1 LLEHA
6 YNTKWPFFAENV
18 DQELKLA
25 WRFATSLITDKICAS
40 GHEGEAS
47 DILGEC

>member
-1 LLEHA
+1 LLEPA

-25 WRFATSLITDKICAS
+25 CRFVTSLITDKICVS
-40 GHEGEAS
+40 GHEGEAR
-47 DILGEC
+47 DILDEC